1 MTPGEQAMHDYIDAV
16 QAHDPAKP
24 ETKELVRVRQL
35 ALRQHMVDRVLPP
48 NLYQIGKKRL
58 AEAK

>member
-1 MTPGEQAMHDYIDAV
+1 MTPGEQAMHDYMDAIRD
-16 QAHDPAKP
+16 HDPADP
-24 ETKELVRVRQL
+24 TTKELVRVRQL

-48 NLYQIGKKRL
+48 NLYQLGKQRL